1 MGRPKMT
8 EEEKAAARAAREAAA
23 QFEDTTPSVRVATE
37 SLHEFIANREA
48 LRLHEGVVLVAASH
62 PDGDERIYPGK
73 YSGIR
78 LSRGEPSVTYSDGT
92 KQ

>member
-23 QFEDTTPSVRVATE
+23 QFEDTAPDVKAVAE

-48 LRLHEGVVLVAASH
+48 LRLHEGVVLVAATH
-62 PDGDERIYPGK
+62 PDADERTYPGK

-78 LSRGEPSVTYSDGT
+78 ISKGEPSVTFSDGT